1 VTEELLCQCFL
12 KGTFMTFSGPPSIPF
27 LKLKQIHS
35 NKIFPASSIKND
47 KLEGDGLFLEMG
59 VKKNLCI
66 LTADC
71 LPVLFIGEKGEALI
85 HAGWR
90 GIKEGILE
98 NKILRNIKPQQVFI
112 GPSIKKCCYEV
123 SPDFQKNFPTS
134 KSFSWVGEKLFFSL
148 DGEITTLLKKLFPF
162 LEILVDKHC
171 TCCDKKF
178 HSFRRDK
185 TEKRNYNLWIPS
197 IGI

>member
-1 VTEELLCQCFL
+1 VIEELICQCFSR
-12 KGTFMTFSGPPSIPF
+12 GTFITFNGPPLIPF
-27 LKLKQIHS
+27 IKIKQIHS
-35 NKIFPASSIKND
+35 NKILSAQLIKND
-47 KLEGDGLFLEMG
+47 QLVGDGLYLEKG
-59 VKKNLCI
+59 IKKNLCI

-71 LPVLFIGEKGEALI
+71 LPVLFIGDEGEALI

-90 GIKEGILE
+90 GIKDGILE
-98 NKILRNIKPQQVFI
+98 NKILKKLKPKQVFI

-123 SPDFQKNFPTS
+123 SPDFHLNFPS
-134 KSFSWVGEKLFFSL
+134 SECFIKKGDKLFFSL
-148 DGEITTLLKKLFPF
+148 DQEITDQLKKLFPF

-185 TEKRNYNLWIPS
+185 TEKRNYNVWIPS
-197 IGI
+197 IEI